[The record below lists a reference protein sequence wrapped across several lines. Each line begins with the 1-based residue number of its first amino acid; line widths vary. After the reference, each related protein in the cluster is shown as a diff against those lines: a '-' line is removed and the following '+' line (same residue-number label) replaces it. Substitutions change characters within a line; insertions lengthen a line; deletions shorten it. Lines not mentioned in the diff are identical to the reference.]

1 MNQLQRILILPILAY
16 GLSSCGF
23 SPMYCGDR
31 SQTQAICLTVKG
43 DGFFA
48 YKFRREL
55 EKQLAILPRLNNQ
68 EYKLAITLSETK
80 AAATYAEDAS
90 ITRSQITVHASYQL
104 RHMDRAIG
112 EFKNEVTTSYPVVAT
127 DEFITRNADQA
138 AITRAAIALAEDV
151 ARDVNRLLRTD
162 GKNP

>member
-1 MNQLQRILILPILAY
+1 MNQRQRMLILPILAF

-23 SPMYCGDR
+23 SPMYCGDK

-55 EKQLAILPRLNNQ
+55 EKQLAIIPRLNNQ
-68 EYKLAITLSETK
+68 EYKLSITLSETK
-80 AAATYAEDAS
+80 TAATYAEDAS
-90 ITRSQITVHASYQL
+90 ITRSQISVYATYQL
-104 RHMDRAIG
+104 RHKDRAVG
-112 EFKNEVTTSYPVVAT
+112 EFKNEITTSYPVVAA

-151 ARDVNRLLRTD
+151 ARDVNRLLRTN
-162 GKNP
+162 GENP

>member
-1 MNQLQRILILPILAY
+1 MNQRQRMLILPILAL

-23 SPMYCGDR
+23 SPMYCGDKT
-31 SQTQAICLTVKG
+31 QTQAICLTVKG

-55 EKQLAILPRLNNQ
+55 EKQLAIIPRLNNN
-68 EYKLAITLSETK
+68 EYKLSLTLTETK
-80 AAATYAEDAS
+80 TAATYAEDAS
-90 ITRSQITVHASYQL
+90 ITRSQISVYATYQL
-104 RHMDRAIG
+104 RQKDRAVG
-112 EFKNEVTTSYPVVAT
+112 EFKNEITTSYPVVAT

-151 ARDVNRLLRTD
+151 ARDVNRLLRTN
-162 GKNP
+162 GENP

>member
-1 MNQLQRILILPILAY
+1 MNQLKRILIFPILML
-16 GLSSCGF
+16 GMTSCGF

-31 SQTQAICLTVKG
+31 SQTQAVCLTVKG

-55 EKQLAILPRLNNQ
+55 EKQLAIIPRLNDQ
-68 EYKLAITLSETK
+68 EYKLSLILTESK
-80 AAATYAEDAS
+80 AAATYAEDATV
-90 ITRSQITVHASYQL
+90 TRSQITVHANYQI
-104 RHMDRAIG
+104 RYNDRAVG
-112 EFKNEVTTSYPVVAT
+112 EFKNEVTTSYPVVAS

-151 ARDVNRLLRTD
+151 ARDVNRLLRTE

>member
-1 MNQLQRILILPILAY
+1 
-16 GLSSCGF
+16 
-23 SPMYCGDR
+23 
-31 SQTQAICLTVKG
+31 
-43 DGFFA
+43 
-48 YKFRREL
+48 
-55 EKQLAILPRLNNQ
+55 
-68 EYKLAITLSETK
+68 
-80 AAATYAEDAS
+80 
-90 ITRSQITVHASYQL
+90 
-104 RHMDRAIG
+104 MDRAVG

>member
-1 MNQLQRILILPILAY
+1 MNQRQRMLILPILAL

-23 SPMYCGDR
+23 SPMYCGDK

-55 EKQLAILPRLNNQ
+55 EKQLAIIPRLNNN
-68 EYKLAITLSETK
+68 EYKLSLTLTETK
-80 AAATYAEDAS
+80 TAATYAEDAS
-90 ITRSQITVHASYQL
+90 ITRSQISVYATYQL
-104 RHMDRAIG
+104 RQKDRAVG
-112 EFKNEVTTSYPVVAT
+112 EFKNEITTSYPVVAT

-151 ARDVNRLLRTD
+151 ARDVNRLLRTN
-162 GKNP
+162 GENP